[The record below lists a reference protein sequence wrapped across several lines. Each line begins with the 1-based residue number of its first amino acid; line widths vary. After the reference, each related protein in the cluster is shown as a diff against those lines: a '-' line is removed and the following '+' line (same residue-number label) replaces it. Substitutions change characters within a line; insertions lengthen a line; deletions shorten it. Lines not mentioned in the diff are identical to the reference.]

1 MSLFPET
8 IREALAGRKPK
19 SANLILFDFVDE
31 PVRLWTGNGRLKAGG
46 QTWDGIG
53 RLGAISGLEQAIN
66 GEAPEASFIL
76 SGIDAQIMRLARAE
90 FGAKAKNRKVTAY
103 VQFFR
108 QDDDVPLDQPFPIW
122 SGRMHAPLFNIAADG
137 AREVTVTA
145 ESLFT
150 LRSRPNFAMYTD
162 RDQQKRFD
170 GDKGF
175 QFVATLRNKIVTW
188 PDF

>member
-1 MSLFPET
+1 MSLFPDT
-8 IREALAGRKPK
+8 IRESLAGRKPK
-19 SANLILFDFVDE
+19 AANLVLFDFVGE
-31 PVRLWTGNGRLKAGG
+31 PVRLWTGNGRLNAGG
-46 QTWDGIG
+46 EVWDGIG
-53 RLGAISGLEQAIN
+53 QLGAISGLEQAIN

-76 SGIDAQIMRLARAE
+76 SGIDSQIMRLARDE
-90 FGAKAKNRKVTAY
+90 FEAKAKNRMVRVY

-122 SGRMHAPLFNIAADG
+122 AGRMHAPLFNIAASG
-137 AREVTVTA
+137 AREVTMTA

-150 LRSRPNFAMYTD
+150 LRSRPNFSMYTD

-175 QFVATLRNKIVTW
+175 QFVPLMRNKLVTW
-188 PDF
+188 PDW